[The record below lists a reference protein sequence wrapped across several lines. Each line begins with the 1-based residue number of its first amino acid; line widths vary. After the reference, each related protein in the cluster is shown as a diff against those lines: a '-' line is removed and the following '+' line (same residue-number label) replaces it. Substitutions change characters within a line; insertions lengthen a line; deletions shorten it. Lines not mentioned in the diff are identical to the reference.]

1 MNKRQTKKL
10 DKLINAVKPVDYD
23 DFNLLIEYSQ
33 PNLLQT
39 YKLQNTQMELDHY
52 IHNVHK
58 TTVQVR
64 YFRKRLNEILAE
76 RKKHRYTHRER
87 IAIHNGSYFGKPIYN
102 LAL

>member
-39 YKLQNTQMELDHY
+39 YELQNTRMELNHY

-64 YFRKRLNEILAE
+64 YFRKQLNEILAE
-76 RKKHRYTHRER
+76 QKRHRYTHCER

-102 LAL
+102 VAL

>member
-39 YKLQNTQMELDHY
+39 YELQNARNELNHY
-52 IHNVHK
+52 IYDVRK
-58 TTVQVR
+58 TTIQVR
-64 YFRKRLNEILAE
+64 YFRKRLNGILAE
-76 RKKHRYTHRER
+76 RKRHRYTHRER

-102 LAL
+102 VAL

>member
-10 DKLINAVKPVDYD
+10 NKLINAVKPTDYD

-39 YKLQNTQMELDHY
+39 YELQNTQMKLDHY

>member
-10 DKLINAVKPVDYD
+10 DKLINAVKPVDYND
-23 DFNLLIEYSQ
+23 LSLLTDYSPFNIQ
-33 PNLLQT
+33 QT
-39 YKLQNTQMELDHY
+39 YELQNERNELDHY
-52 IHNVHK
+52 IYDVHK

>member
-10 DKLINAVKPVDYD
+10 NKLINAVKPVDYD
-23 DFNLLIEYSQ
+23 DFNLL
-33 PNLLQT
+33 QT
-39 YKLQNTQMELDHY
+39 YELQNTQMELDPY

-64 YFRKRLNEILAE
+64 YFRKRLNEIIAE